1 MTIENAKNPSEPL
14 ERISDIV
21 HQKSRLAIL
30 ATLNESGTYGFNSL
44 KQVTKLTD
52 GNLSRHLEVLEK
64 AGLVTITKTFVGK
77 RPRTTL
83 TLTDEG
89 LRSLE
94 NEVAIMQEFL
104 EGVQAA
110 QHKPERSQNPELG
123 YSAG

>member
-1 MTIENAKNPSEPL
+1 MTTQNARNSSEPL

-30 ATLNESGTYGFNSL
+30 ATLNESGTFGFNSL

-77 RPRTTL
+77 RPRTTI

-89 LRSLE
+89 LRSLKD
-94 NEVAIMQEFL
+94 EVAIMQEFL
-104 EGVQAA
+104 ESVQAA
-110 QHKPERSQNPELG
+110 QHKHATSQNPQPG